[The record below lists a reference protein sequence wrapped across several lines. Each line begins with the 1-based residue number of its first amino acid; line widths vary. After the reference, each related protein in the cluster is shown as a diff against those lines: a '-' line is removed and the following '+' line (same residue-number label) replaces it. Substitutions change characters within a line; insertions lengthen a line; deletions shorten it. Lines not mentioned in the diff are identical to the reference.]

1 MFNIVEKRRWYFIG
15 SGIVIL
21 LGIAAMIF
29 SLIRF
34 GTPVRLSI
42 DFTGGS
48 LFVFSF
54 EAPADEAAIRQVLA
68 DQGLEEAIVQRLGAA
83 GENTWQVRT
92 KEATPDQVQEI
103 LSTLEEEV
111 APVNRDLLT
120 YETVSPII
128 GGEVTQAA
136 GGAVLVASIII
147 LGFVW
152 WSFRRVPHAFRYG
165 ATAIVAML
173 HDILI
178 ALGFYAL
185 MGILRGW
192 EVDALF
198 LTAILT
204 VIGFSVQDTIVVFD
218 RIRENI
224 PRHRQEPFERV
235 ANRSILETIHRS
247 LATQLNAIFV
257 MIAIILFGG
266 ETIRPF
272 IATMLIGMLSGT
284 YSSIFV
290 AVPLLVSWE
299 KSARERAAARA
310 AA

>member
-1 MFNIVEKRRWYFIG
+1 MFKIVQKRRWYFIG
-15 SGIVIL
+15 SGIVIA
-21 LGIAAMIF
+21 LGLVAMIF
-29 SLIRF
+29 SLIQF

-48 LFVFSF
+48 LFVFNF

-83 GENTWQVRT
+83 DENTWQVRT
-92 KEATPDQVQEI
+92 KEATPDQVQQI
-103 LSTLEEEV
+103 LSALEEEV

-165 ATAIVAML
+165 AAAIVAML

-224 PRHRQEPFERV
+224 PRHSQEPFERV

-272 IATMLIGMLSGT
+272 IATMLVGMLSGT
-284 YSSIFV
+284 YSSIFI
-290 AVPLLVSWE
+290 AVPLLASWE
-299 KSARERAAARA
+299 ESARQRAAARA